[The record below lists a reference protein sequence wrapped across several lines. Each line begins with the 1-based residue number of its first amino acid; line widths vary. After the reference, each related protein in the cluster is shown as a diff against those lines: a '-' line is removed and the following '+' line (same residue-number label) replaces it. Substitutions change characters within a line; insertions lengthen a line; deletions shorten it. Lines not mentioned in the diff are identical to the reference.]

1 MLRYFLMREVTYGL
15 DGDFSEPRLTER
27 YNADLANDLG
37 NFTSRVLSMAAR
49 YFNGEVTNAAALDG
63 EPEDATLAAAL
74 TGLVERVDAQAET
87 LAFNRALET
96 IWQALDVANKYI
108 VQTAPFTL
116 AKEQAKLPR
125 VAQILA
131 NLIEG
136 LRVVAVAVEPFMPVT
151 AQRIVDLLQVD
162 EATATAPYGQG
173 LKPGHRV
180 KAPTP
185 LFPRIEKPKAE

>member
-1 MLRYFLMREVTYGL
+1 MREVTYGL

-49 YFNGEVTNAAALDG
+49 YFNGEVTHAAALDG
-63 EPEDATLAAAL
+63 ESEDVTLAAAL
-74 TGLVERVDAQAET
+74 AGLVERVDAQVET
-87 LAFNRALET
+87 LSFNRALET

-116 AKEQAKLPR
+116 ARDQAKLPR

-151 AQRIVDLLQVD
+151 AQRIIDLLQVD
-162 EATATAPYGQG
+162 EASASAAIRTGPQARPSGQG
-173 LKPGHRV
+173 AHSALPAHRQ
-180 KAPTP
+180 AQG
-185 LFPRIEKPKAE
+185 